1 MGVERK
7 FIEDAIVKY
16 RVSRFLEQELDRA
29 GFSRLEIQRTPLVTR
44 IAVEV
49 TNPGKV
55 IGRKGRTIKE
65 LTDAISREFK
75 LENPQISVVEITNQ
89 SRQPRLVAKKACRYI
104 EQGKKVRAILHS
116 LLREVM
122 GAGALGAEI
131 IAAGKIAA
139 KGARAKKLRVAAGY
153 IPKAGEPARLVDSA
167 HVTAYP
173 KSGAIGVLVR
183 IVQPGTVFPDKVP
196 AAVVELPRIIAAAE
210 DVERSGKEGETAQEQ
225 ILRIRRDEARKKK
238 EKEAAPA
245 VSSDGD
251 DKGKGEEGAKEK
263 GKGEEGAKEKGKGE
277 EGAKE
282 NDEGKQAES
291 AEEKTE
297 E

>member
-1 MGVERK
+1 MGVEKK

-16 RVSRFLEQELDRA
+16 RVSCFLEQELDRA

-196 AAVVELPRIIAAAE
+196 ASVVELPRIIAAAE

-238 EKEAAPA
+238 EKEIKP
-245 VSSDGD
+245 VVSDGD
-251 DKGKGEEGAKEK
+251 DKGKEEGAKEK
-263 GKGEEGAKEKGKGE
+263 GKSEEGAKEKE
-277 EGAKE
+277 ESKTTE
-282 NDEGKQAES
+282 V